1 MEEARSETAESS
13 PDEKEGFTAEEL
25 LEAWPVLSGPERVEG
40 LQLLLRNEAED
51 FFFGLTSDEQ
61 ADLIH
66 SLPAPDRRSWVRL
79 LAPDDAA
86 DLIQATKPEERDSVL
101 GLLEENMRREVTAL
115 LKYAEDDAG
124 GLMNPR
130 YARLRPEMTVDEAIR
145 YLRKQAQERLE
156 TIYYLYVLDK
166 EQRLLGVLSL
176 RELFSAAPEKKVADI
191 MHTDIIKV
199 PERMDQEKLSHIFT
213 RTNLIAVPVVDDDQK
228 MKGIVTVDDIIDVVA
243 EEATE
248 DIHKAGAMEPLESPY
263 LQSKLSEMVKK
274 RVGWLAILFLG
285 GMLTAT
291 AIGYFEDDLAKAVV
305 LVLFIPLI
313 ISSGGNSGTQATTLI
328 IRAMALEEVRLGDV
342 WRVIRREVLV
352 GLCLG
357 SILAAIGFLR
367 VLIPGIIFDS
377 YGEHYV
383 LLAIVVAIS
392 LVGVVLWGTLSGSM
406 LPFLLRRLGLD
417 PASASAPF
425 VATVVDVTGLL
436 IYFTVASLI
445 FL

>member
-1 MEEARSETAESS
+1 
-13 PDEKEGFTAEEL
+13 
-25 LEAWPVLSGPERVEG
+25 VL
-40 LQLLLRNEAED
+40 A
-51 FFFGLTSDEQ
+51 
-61 ADLIH
+61 
-66 SLPAPDRRSWVRL
+66 
-79 LAPDDAA
+79 
-86 DLIQATKPEERDSVL
+86 
-101 GLLEENMRREVTAL
+101 LLEENMRREVTAL

-166 EQRLLGVLSL
+166 EQHLLGVLSL
-176 RELFSAAPEKKVADI
+176 RELFSAAPDKKVADI

-199 PERMDQEKLSHIFT
+199 PEQMDQEKLSHIFT
-213 RTNLIAVPVVDDDQK
+213 RTNLIAVPVVDGDQK

-274 RVGWLAILFLG
+274 RVGWLSILFLG

-357 SILAAIGFLR
+357 AILAAIGFFR
-367 VLIPGIIFDS
+367 VLIPGIVFHS
-377 YGEHYV
+377 YGDHYV
-383 LLAIVVAIS
+383 LLAIVVAVS
-392 LVGVVLWGTLSGSM
+392 LIGVVLWGTLSGSM

-425 VATVVDVTGLL
+425 VATLVDVTGLL
-436 IYFTVASLI
+436 IYFTVASII